1 MYLFASC
8 YYRALSM
15 NLHSII
21 NSPLSVIEK
30 KKTSTIILFTV
41 IVNFFFSN
49 HFENKLECFEID
61 PRCHQTAGEN
71 ISYQIFLVPLCF
83 ALSLVSHV
91 LWGLL
96 APLCR
101 PKTPDLSDQD
111 TKITWPYLQVVSL
124 TNLNR

>member
-30 KKTSTIILFTV
+30 KNIYNN
-41 IVNFFFSN
+41 IVHSHCEIFFPN

-91 LWGLL
+91 LWGVISP
-96 APLCR
+96 A
-101 PKTPDLSDQD
+101 LS
-111 TKITWPYLQVVSL
+111 TKNPRLV
-124 TNLNR
+124 